1 MHHYIIEQPQF
12 SRGKVQKEAPGMVKE
27 EEPEGKE
34 IRFRDGFLPVFISGE
49 PDEPVRLGI
58 EQDTTASVL

>member
-1 MHHYIIEQPQF
+1 
-12 SRGKVQKEAPGMVKE
+12 MVKE

-58 EQDTTASVL
+58 EQETTTSVL